1 MESSGDGDD
10 MFPQFVTKII
20 SLTKYSSALSL
31 AVARVRFP
39 LGRMMF
45 TACDKDNPP
54 QKRAGTYRRV
64 SYQRDLR
71 QRCPEWYLPSASLVR
86 IRHRLL
92 IPPHRPDCHRVD

>member
-39 LGRMMF
+39 LGRMMLRPV
-45 TACDKDNPP
+45 TKTIRLKNGLAHTDVYPIRETYDNVV
-54 QKRAGTYRRV
+54 QSGTYQARAW
-64 SYQRDLR
+64 S
-71 QRCPEWYLPSASLVR
+71 ESAT
-86 IRHRLL
+86 
-92 IPPHRPDCHRVD
+92 DC